1 LDVCTIGSRAAFFN
15 RRGAVERGGTMKQ
28 NSKPVIALVL
38 GGGAARGWAHIG
50 VIHELADMGIK
61 PDLVVGT
68 SVGSIVGGAYASGNL
83 PQFEEWI
90 SGLGRV
96 DIIRL
101 LDAKMTGGGFLQGNS
116 LMAAIKKRIGDPLI
130 EDLELPFACVATELG
145 TGREVWLRQ
154 GSLLDACRASI
165 ALPGMFAP
173 SRMKEGTLLLDGGL
187 VNPVPVSL
195 ARAMGGDIVIA
206 VNLNGDLIGRHFFVH
221 GGDGLSDEESEQALA
236 EIEEKDT
243 LIAKWAA
250 KMKAGF
256 GVRLDSYISSLRR
269 KESPDPGLFD
279 VIAGSVDIMQD
290 RITRSRMAGEPPDI
304 HITPRLS
311 HVGLMEFDRA
321 GESIREGREATR
333 REREEILK
341 LTRALEK
348 TGPQKET
355 PARTD

>member
-1 LDVCTIGSRAAFFN
+1 
-15 RRGAVERGGTMKQ
+15 MKR
-28 NSKPVIALVL
+28 KKEPVIALVL

-50 VIHELADMGIK
+50 VIHELADMGIE

-83 PQFEEWI
+83 DQFEEWI

-101 LDAKMTGGGFLQGNS
+101 LDAKMTGGGFLQGNN
-116 LMAAIKKRIGDPLI
+116 LMAAIKKRIGDPKI
-130 EDLELPFACVATELG
+130 EDLDIPFACVATELG
-145 TGREVWLRQ
+145 TGREVWLRE

-173 SRMKEGTLLLDGGL
+173 SRMKEDQLLLDGGL

-195 ARAMGGDIVIA
+195 ARAMGGDVVIA

-221 GGDGLSDEESEQALA
+221 AAREELTDEDSERELA

-243 LIAKWAA
+243 MIAKWAA
-250 KMKAGF
+250 KMKTGF
-256 GVRLDSYISSLRR
+256 GVRLDSYISSLRK

-321 GESIREGREATR
+321 DESIGEGREATR

-348 TGPQKET
+348 KGAQRET

>member
-1 LDVCTIGSRAAFFN
+1 
-15 RRGAVERGGTMKQ
+15 MKQ
-28 NSKPVIALVL
+28 AKKPAIALVL

-61 PDLVVGT
+61 PDMVVGT

-83 PQFEEWI
+83 EQFEEWI
-90 SGLGRV
+90 SSLGRV

-116 LMAAIKKRIGDPLI
+116 LMAAIKKRIGDPKI
-130 EDLELPFACVATELG
+130 EELDIPFACVATELG
-145 TGREVWLRQ
+145 TGREVWLRD

-173 SRMKEGTLLLDGGL
+173 SRMKEDKLLLDGGL

-195 ARAMGGDIVIA
+195 ARAMGGDVVIA
-206 VNLNGDLIGRHFFVH
+206 VNLNGDLIGRHFFIH
-221 GGDGLSDEESEQALA
+221 GGDEISDEECDRALA

-243 LIAKWAA
+243 IIAKWAA
-250 KMKAGF
+250 KMKTGF
-256 GVRLDSYISSLRR
+256 GVRLDSYISSLRK

-279 VIAGSVDIMQD
+279 VIAGSIDIMQD

-304 HITPRLS
+304 HITPLLS

-321 GESIREGREATR
+321 EESIREGREATR
-333 REREEILK
+333 RQKDAILK
-341 LTRALEK
+341 FAQALEK
-348 TGPQKET
+348 PSPKKET
-355 PARTD
+355 PAQTA

>member
-1 LDVCTIGSRAAFFN
+1 
-15 RRGAVERGGTMKQ
+15 MKQ
-28 NSKPVIALVL
+28 AKKPSIALVL

-50 VIHELADMGIK
+50 VIRELAEMGIE
-61 PDLVVGT
+61 PDTVVGT

-83 PQFEEWI
+83 DQFEEWI
-90 SGLGRV
+90 VGLGRV

-116 LMAAIKKRIGDPLI
+116 LMAAIKKRTGDPMI
-130 EDLELPFACVATELG
+130 EDLDIPFACVATELG
-145 TGREVWLRQ
+145 TGREVWLRE

-173 SRMKEGTLLLDGGL
+173 SRIKEDKLLVDGGL

-195 ARAMGGDIVIA
+195 ARAMGSDVVIA

-221 GGDGLSDEESEQALA
+221 TEGAEVSDEEWDQALQ
-236 EIEEKDT
+236 EIERKDS

-250 KMKAGF
+250 KMRTGF

-290 RITRSRMAGEPPDI
+290 RITRSRMAGEPPDV

-311 HVGLMEFDRA
+311 HVGLMEFDR
-321 GESIREGREATR
+321 GEECIAEGRDATR
-333 REREEILK
+333 RHEEEILK
-341 LTRALEK
+341 FDRALK
-348 TGPQKET
+348 NQVARKKT
-355 PARTD
+355 PARTE

>member
-1 LDVCTIGSRAAFFN
+1 V
-15 RRGAVERGGTMKQ
+15 KQ
-28 NSKPVIALVL
+28 NRKPVIALVL

-50 VIHELADMGIK
+50 VIRELANMGIE
-61 PDLVVGT
+61 PGMVVGT

-83 PQFEEWI
+83 DQFEEWV

-130 EDLELPFACVATELG
+130 EDLEIPFACVATELG
-145 TGREVWLRQ
+145 TGREVWLRE

-173 SRMKEGTLLLDGGL
+173 SRMKEDKLLVDGGL

-195 ARAMGGDIVIA
+195 ARAMGGDVVIA
-206 VNLNGDLIGRHFFVH
+206 VNLNGDLIGRHFFIH
-221 GGDGLSDEESEQALA
+221 GGDEGMSDEDCERALA

-243 LIAKWAA
+243 IIAKWAA
-250 KMKAGF
+250 KMKTGF
-256 GVRLDSYISSLRR
+256 GVRLDSYISSLRK

-279 VIAGSVDIMQD
+279 VIAGSIDIMQD

-304 HITPRLS
+304 HITPMLS

-321 GESIREGREATR
+321 EESIAEGREATR
-333 REREEILK
+333 RQKTEILK
-341 LTRALEK
+341 LNRALENRQA
-348 TGPQKET
+348 QKET

>member
-1 LDVCTIGSRAAFFN
+1 
-15 RRGAVERGGTMKQ
+15 MKQ
-28 NSKPVIALVL
+28 NRKPVIALVL

-50 VIHELADMGIK
+50 VIHELAEMGIA
-61 PDLVVGT
+61 PAIVVGT
-68 SVGSIVGGAYASGNL
+68 SVGAIVGGAYASGNL

-130 EDLELPFACVATELG
+130 EELDMPFACVATELG

-173 SRMKEGTLLLDGGL
+173 SRMKEGTLLVDGGL

-195 ARAMGGDIVIA
+195 ARAMGADVVIA
-206 VNLNGDLIGRHFFVH
+206 VNLNGDLIGRHFFIH
-221 GGDGLSDEESEQALA
+221 GGDEELSDEESERALA

-304 HITPRLS
+304 QITPRLS
-311 HVGLMEFDRA
+311 QVGLMEFDRA
-321 GESIREGREATR
+321 TESIREGREATR
-333 REREEILK
+333 RERDEILK
-341 LTRALEK
+341 LTRVLEK
-348 TGPQKET
+348 NESKKAT

>member
-1 LDVCTIGSRAAFFN
+1 
-15 RRGAVERGGTMKQ
+15 MKQ
-28 NSKPVIALVL
+28 AKKPVIALVL

-50 VIHELADMGIK
+50 VIHELAEMGIR
-61 PDLVVGT
+61 PDMVVGT

-83 PQFEEWI
+83 EQFEKWI

-101 LDAKMTGGGFLQGNS
+101 LDAKMTGGGFLQGNN
-116 LMAAIKKRIGDPLI
+116 LMEAIKKRIGDPLI
-130 EDLELPFACVATELG
+130 EDLEIPFACVATELG
-145 TGREVWLRQ
+145 TGREIWLRE

-173 SRMKEGTLLLDGGL
+173 SRLREDKLLVDGGL

-195 ARAMGGDIVIA
+195 ARAMGGDVVIA
-206 VNLNGDLIGRHFFVH
+206 VNLNGDLIGRHFFIH
-221 GGDGLSDEESEQALA
+221 GGADEISDEECERELA

-243 LIAKWAA
+243 MIAKWAA
-250 KMKAGF
+250 KMKTGF
-256 GVRLDSYISSLRR
+256 GVRLDSYISSLRK

-279 VIAGSVDIMQD
+279 VIAGSIDIMQD

-304 HITPRLS
+304 HITPMLS

-321 GESIREGREATR
+321 DESIREGREATR
-333 REREEILK
+333 RQKEEIRK
-341 LTRALEK
+341 LTRALENAR
-348 TGPQKET
+348 PEKET
-355 PARTD
+355 PARVG

>member
-1 LDVCTIGSRAAFFN
+1 
-15 RRGAVERGGTMKQ
+15 MKQ
-28 NSKPVIALVL
+28 AKKPVIALVL

-50 VIHELADMGIK
+50 VIHELADMGIR
-61 PDLVVGT
+61 PDMVVGT

-83 PQFEEWI
+83 EQFEEWI

-116 LMAAIKKRIGDPLI
+116 LMAAIKKRIGDPKI
-130 EDLELPFACVATELG
+130 EDLDIPFACVATELG
-145 TGREVWLRQ
+145 TGREVWLRE

-173 SRMKEGTLLLDGGL
+173 SRMKEDKLLLDGGL

-195 ARAMGGDIVIA
+195 ARAMGGDVVIA
-206 VNLNGDLIGRHFFVH
+206 VNLNGDLIGRHFFIH
-221 GGDGLSDEESEQALA
+221 GSDEISDEECDRALA

-243 LIAKWAA
+243 IIAKWAA
-250 KMKAGF
+250 KMKTGF
-256 GVRLDSYISSLRR
+256 GVRLDSYISSLRK

-279 VIAGSVDIMQD
+279 VIAGSIDIMQD

-304 HITPRLS
+304 HITPLLS

-321 GESIREGREATR
+321 EESIREGREATR
-333 REREEILK
+333 RQKAEIMK
-341 LTRALEK
+341 F
-348 TGPQKET
+348 
-355 PARTD
+355 ARVL

>member
-1 LDVCTIGSRAAFFN
+1 
-15 RRGAVERGGTMKQ
+15 
-28 NSKPVIALVL
+28 VL

-50 VIHELADMGIK
+50 VIRELADMGIE
-61 PDLVVGT
+61 PDMVVGT

-83 PQFEEWI
+83 DQFEEWI

-116 LMAAIKKRIGDPLI
+116 LMSAIKKRIGDPKI
-130 EDLELPFACVATELG
+130 EDLDIPFACVATELG
-145 TGREVWLRQ
+145 TGREIWLRE

-173 SRMKEGTLLLDGGL
+173 SRIREDKLLVDGGL

-195 ARAMGGDIVIA
+195 ARAMGGDVVIA
-206 VNLNGDLIGRHFFVH
+206 VNLNGDLIGRHFFIH
-221 GGDGLSDEESEQALA
+221 GGEDVSDEDSERELA

-243 LIAKWAA
+243 MIAKWAA
-250 KMKAGF
+250 KMKTGF
-256 GVRLDSYISSLRR
+256 GVRLDSYISSLRK

-304 HITPRLS
+304 HITPMLS

-321 GESIREGREATR
+321 DESIREGREATR
-333 REREEILK
+333 RQREEILK
-341 LTRALEK
+341 LTRAIEK
-348 TGPQKET
+348 HAARKET

>member
-1 LDVCTIGSRAAFFN
+1 
-15 RRGAVERGGTMKQ
+15 MKQ
-28 NSKPVIALVL
+28 AKKPTIALVL

-50 VIHELADMGIK
+50 VIHELAKMGVK
-61 PDLVVGT
+61 PDMVIGT

-83 PQFEEWI
+83 EQFEEWI

-116 LMAAIKKRIGDPLI
+116 LMAAIKKRIGDPRI
-130 EDLELPFACVATELG
+130 EDLDIPFACVATELG
-145 TGREVWLRQ
+145 TGREIWLRE

-173 SRMKEGTLLLDGGL
+173 SRMKEDKLLLDGGL

-195 ARAMGGDIVIA
+195 ARAMGGDVVIA
-206 VNLNGDLIGRHFFVH
+206 VNLNGDLIGRHFFIH
-221 GGDGLSDEESEQALA
+221 SGDEISDEECDRALA

-243 LIAKWAA
+243 VIAKWAA
-250 KMKAGF
+250 KMKTGF
-256 GVRLDSYISSLRR
+256 GVRLDSYISSLRK

-279 VIAGSVDIMQD
+279 VIAGSIDIMQD

-304 HITPRLS
+304 HITPLLS

-321 GESIREGREATR
+321 KESIREGREATHR
-333 REREEILK
+333 QKEEILK

-348 TGPQKET
+348 PRPK
-355 PARTD
+355 